1 MVLESECFH
10 GVGAFEVHLLKVP
23 ALKLSHPSVC
33 SVFQNFSRFSL
44 LRHSLSGEKEGVKKL
59 GPLGGTGISS
69 KFYKCGH
76 LEGEGNNALQLPTV
90 IEIFHRAVQ
99 RKKVPL

>member
-10 GVGAFEVHLLKVP
+10 GVGAFEVHLLKVS

-44 LRHSLSGEKEGVKKL
+44 LRHSLL
-59 GPLGGTGISS
+59 GR
-69 KFYKCGH
+69 
-76 LEGEGNNALQLPTV
+76 GEG
-90 IEIFHRAVQ
+90 
-99 RKKVPL
+99 

>member
-10 GVGAFEVHLLKVP
+10 GVGAFEVHLLKVS

-44 LRHSLSGEKEGVKKL
+44 LRPSLFGKRGKGKGYFKYFLIGFGDFFIVFTNSADSDMGLCV
-59 GPLGGTGISS
+59 
-69 KFYKCGH
+69 
-76 LEGEGNNALQLPTV
+76 
-90 IEIFHRAVQ
+90 
-99 RKKVPL
+99 

>member
-10 GVGAFEVHLLKVP
+10 GVGAFEVHLFKVS

-44 LRHSLSGEKEGVKKL
+44 LRLSLQWGRVRVGVM
-59 GPLGGTGISS
+59 S
-69 KFYKCGH
+69 F
-76 LEGEGNNALQLPTV
+76 N
-90 IEIFHRAVQ
+90 
-99 RKKVPL
+99 